1 MEKID
6 KNMELINNYLGL
18 ISKEVGTIN
27 NNNLEIKL
35 KNVDSYVKHLER
47 IKKELKE
54 STSKQY
60 YSYICDVLH
69 KGVKQISGEFDSIIE
84 RKKEE
89 QNQITLELS
98 KIGNEKKLINYQR

>member
-60 YSYICDVLH
+60 YAYICDVLH